1 MLHYGHFKH
10 ARQKAAGKERKK
22 TITITML
29 FSFRNIRT
37 NINESG
43 KRINQTSPCYRSPEL
58 RLMFYRFCRL
68 QELGIR
74 AVFVFDGPGRPS
86 WKRDRE
92 INTVPMD
99 TEFRQ
104 GLLTMIRLFD
114 FHVWYAYG
122 EAEAECAVLQRLD
135 YVDMVMTGDVDVFLF
150 GARRVIR
157 HWPAKRLTT
166 VPCYDM
172 AWINQVIG
180 LDRSDMILMALLR
193 GSDYSHGSMHVGIT
207 IAEALAR
214 CKKHTRL
221 MEYIQYNGDYG
232 DYVKEEDFADELR
245 DALSY
250 ELKTGCSGYLNRTY
264 TQTTLENDDF
274 PDLQILRDFVNPKT
288 RIQQKKSEELA
299 KWLERPS
306 SPVWKELTVFCKE
319 AFRWTTSY
327 TLRRFGSLVF
337 PAYLTWR
344 LRNPSL
350 ASPSSSTQDNN
361 KQATTAATESSVAPP
376 PKRIKTTSSS
386 SQQTQVDSFFSVTK
400 LKNTSHL
407 EIGKEKGKIKMN
419 MNAGIGSNN
428 MIIRITNEK
437 WVKTQHMYYIEC
449 DTKIVTQFLD
459 SLQSHLDQT
468 GKETHFEHIFNKP
481 RSVYIGN
488 DDSDNDDD
496 DVDTDVAPNEKD
508 PKKLCRRWISA
519 DLVESS
525 YPRQVREFK
534 AQKAK
539 RERTKSAKNNRKKKN
554 SIQKGQRLLTD
565 FIGIPDII
573 TIPDSP

>member
-1 MLHYGHFKH
+1 MLLGF
-10 ARQKAAGKERKK
+10 RK
-22 TITITML
+22 
-29 FSFRNIRT
+29 IRT
-37 NINESG
+37 NINIYKG
-43 KRINQTSPCYRSPEL
+43 KTYKPISLCYRSPEL

-92 INTVPMD
+92 INTIPMD

-114 FHVWYAYG
+114 FHAWHAYG
-122 EAEAECAVLQRLD
+122 EAEAECAVLQRLN

-157 HWPAKRLTT
+157 HWPAKRFTT
-166 VPCYDM
+166 IPCYDM

-180 LDRSDMILMALLR
+180 LDRSDIILMALLR
-193 GSDYSHGSMHVGIT
+193 GSDYSHGSMQVGIT

-221 MEYIQYNGDYG
+221 MEYIQINGDYG
-232 DYVKEEDFADELR
+232 DYVKEEDLADELR
-245 DALSY
+245 DALNY

-264 TQTTLENDDF
+264 SQTTLDNDDF

-288 RIQQKKSEELA
+288 RIQQKKSEDLA
-299 KWLERPS
+299 KWLERSS
-306 SPVWKELTVFCKE
+306 SPDWKELTVFCKE

-337 PAYLTWR
+337 PAYLTWK
-344 LRNPSL
+344 LRSPPSS
-350 ASPSSSTQDNN
+350 SPSSPPTRDDN
-361 KQATTAATESSVAPP
+361 KLIATTTATELSEVPP
-376 PKRIKTTSSS
+376 PKRIKTISSS
-386 SQQTQVDSFFSVTK
+386 SQQTQVDRFFSVTK

-407 EIGKEKGKIKMN
+407 VVEKEKGKSKTNMN
-419 MNAGIGSNN
+419 MNMNGDNSSNN
-428 MIIRITNEK
+428 MILRVTNEK

-449 DTKIVTQFLD
+449 DTKILTEFLD
-459 SLQSHLDQT
+459 WLQSHLDQT
-468 GKETHFEHIFNKP
+468 GKETRFEHIFNKP
-481 RSVYIGN
+481 RSVYIGD

-496 DVDTDVAPNEKD
+496 DVDTDIAPNEKD

-519 DLVESS
+519 DLVEPS
-525 YPRQVREFK
+525 YPRQVREFR
-534 AQKAK
+534 AQKVK
-539 RERTKSAKNNRKKKN
+539 RERIKTAKSNRKKKN
-554 SIQKGQRLLTD
+554 HIQKGHRLLTD
-565 FIGIPDII
+565 FIAVPDII